1 MAVIGFTGSL
11 SVNDGASNAQAVIDQ
26 TTMITLPSQDTATVE
41 ASYLG
46 MTDPYKEFL
55 PGLTDSGVL
64 GFECNY
70 TSATYTR
77 LAALLGKKGH
87 TTRIPSSGT
96 AVTWKV
102 TAPDEDAGGAGT
114 AQSFTFGGILTKI
127 EMSMEVEAVMKIK
140 AEVKV
145 NGKITVA

>member
-1 MAVIGFTGSL
+1 MAVIGFTAAL
-11 SVNDGASNAQAVIDQ
+11 SVNDGSSNAQQEIDQ
-26 TTMITLPSQDTATVE
+26 VTMITLPSQDTAVVE

-70 TSATYTR
+70 SKATYNR
-77 LAALLGKKGH
+77 LVALVGKQKH
-87 TTRIPSSGT
+87 TTRIPASGT
-96 AVTWKV
+96 NVEWEI

-114 AQSFTFGGILTKI
+114 AQTFTFNGILTKL
-127 EMSMEVEAVMKIK
+127 EVNVEVEAVMKIK